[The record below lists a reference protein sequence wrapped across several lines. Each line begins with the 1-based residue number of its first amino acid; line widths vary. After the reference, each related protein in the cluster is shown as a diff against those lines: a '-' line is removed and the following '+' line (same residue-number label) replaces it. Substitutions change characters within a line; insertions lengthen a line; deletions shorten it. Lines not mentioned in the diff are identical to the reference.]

1 MRRTQRTEIGAG
13 IIVTLLGCG
22 ILAGACFLAKDTIR
36 FVRNSYEVNATVVSV
51 QEHVGRDSSRHRK
64 TTYSPRVRFTT
75 REGGMI
81 EEQAPWYSGRRY
93 KHGQSLALLAERNN
107 PYSFKEK
114 GFGSVWGFAGILF
127 FIGIGCSLV
136 GLTGITTAILKEKK
150 NNANT
155 VAYRTRLRAGSR

>member
-1 MRRTQRTEIGAG
+1 MRKTQRNEIGAG
-13 IIVTLLGCG
+13 IIVTILGCS
-22 ILAGACFLAKDTIR
+22 ILAGACFLAKETIR
-36 FVRNSYEVNATVVSV
+36 FVRNSYEVKATVVSV

-64 TTYSPRVRFTT
+64 TTYSPRVRFAT

-93 KHGQSLALLAERNN
+93 KHGQSLALLAERNA

-114 GFGSVWGFAGILF
+114 GFGSVWGFTGILF

-136 GLTGITTAILKEKK
+136 GLTVITTAILKEKR

-155 VAYRTRLRAGSR
+155 APQSIAR

>member
-1 MRRTQRTEIGAG
+1 LRKIQRNEIGAG
-13 IIVTLLGCG
+13 IIVTILGCG
-22 ILAGACFLAKDTIR
+22 ILAGALFLAKDTIR

-64 TTYSPRVRFTT
+64 TTYSPRVRFAT
-75 REGGMI
+75 RAGGMI
-81 EEQAPWYSGRRY
+81 EEQAPWYSGRRF

-114 GFGSVWGFAGILF
+114 GFGSVWGFTGILF

-136 GLTGITTAILKEKK
+136 GLTVITTAIWKE
-150 NNANT
+150 NRHNANKP
-155 VAYRTRLRAGSR
+155 AQSIAR